1 MEKLTRDEIIKRVKA
16 AGVVGAGGAG
26 FPTHKKIDC
35 TADTLI
41 VNIAECE
48 PLICKDKEI
57 ARLFPQSI
65 VRGAHLAMQ
74 AIGAKKA
81 FFALKEKYTNIAS
94 CLKSAL
100 KPDMSLVLLEDYY
113 PAGDEVLLA
122 YEVTGAIIPEGN
134 IPLSKGI
141 VVLNAET
148 LYNISHAID
157 QEPVIEKFITI
168 TGAVKKPV
176 TLKVPVGM
184 MLKDML
190 ALLRIPSD
198 DLIPIMDG
206 TMMGSITEDLTT
218 PIAKTTS
225 GIVLLPNDHP
235 VIQKRRRSVQQD
247 KRIIKSACDQCS
259 YCTEYCPRYLLGH
272 RVEPHRIMRTVSFSN
287 ENDMPD
293 YASGCVACS
302 LCTLFACP
310 ESLSPDVIMKEAKK
324 KARGERKPA
333 NRSVHPMREF
343 RKVPSS
349 RLLKRI
355 ALDGFDR
362 PAPFMQCELKP
373 RTVRIPLIQY
383 GGKPLQ
389 TKRSKGEQVLRGEQ
403 LAAPEQGALAASVHA
418 SMAGTITA
426 VEQHAITIERAP

>member
-1 MEKLTRDEIIKRVKA
+1 MENLSRDEIIKRVKA

-35 TADTLI
+35 TAETLI
-41 VNIAECE
+41 INIAECE

-81 FFALKEKYTNIAS
+81 HFALKEKYADIAS
-94 CLKSAL
+94 NLKSAL
-100 KPDMSLVLLEDYY
+100 MSDMSIVLLEDYY

-157 QEPVIEKFITI
+157 QEPVIEKFLTI
-168 TGAVKKPV
+168 TGAIQKPV
-176 TLKVPVGM
+176 TLKAPVGM
-184 MLKDML
+184 MLKDIL
-190 ALLRIPSD
+190 ALLRIPPD
-198 DLIPIMDG
+198 DLIPIVDG
-206 TMMGSITEDLTT
+206 TMMGTITEDLTT

-225 GIVLLPNDHP
+225 GIVLLPKDHP
-235 VIQKRRRSVQQD
+235 VISKRKRSGAQD
-247 KRIIKSACDQCS
+247 RRIIKSACDQCS
-259 YCTEYCPRYLLGH
+259 YCTEYCPRYLIGH
-272 RVEPHRIMRTVSFSN
+272 RVEPHRIMRTLSFSN

-310 ESLSPDVIMKEAKK
+310 ESLSPDVIMKEAKRMTPAK
-324 KARGERKPA
+324 KKLQS
-333 NRSVHPMREF
+333 RSVHPMREF

-355 ALDGFDR
+355 SLDGFDR

-373 RTVRIPLIQY
+373 RTVKIPLIQY
-383 GGKPLQ
+383 GGESLQ
-389 TKRSKGEQVLRGEQ
+389 TKKSEDDQVARGEQ
-403 LAAPEQGALAASVHA
+403 LAAPAQGTLAASVHA
-418 SMAGTITA
+418 SIGGIITA
-426 VEQHAITIERAP
+426 VEQHTITIERAP